1 MMFQEVWNPVVLGFF
16 LWFAGIAGMGSVAYV
31 LMRLSKVEEK
41 LKELSIVIFASIVLA
56 LVFVVAD
63 LSRPFNMPFA
73 ILQSL
78 LSGTFIVKI
87 FVSWMSFGISVLA
100 LLLLLSLLILLRH
113 TFMPGLQKLT
123 DQKWYLVLTGLIG
136 FLVVIYSGFL
146 IADAPGIPF
155 WNNSLIPVLWIF
167 SASVCAVAILK
178 ILVKNESIT
187 RFLTR
192 AGLALE
198 IGELVSLAALMNVS
212 LYSGIEAAQESA
224 AELLLGSLASAFW
237 LFVVIIG
244 VLVPLSLGFLLLKR
258 ENRNLALI
266 SAICGLIGALA
277 LRILVLWAGIPIT
290 VTL

>member
-1 MMFQEVWNPVVLGFF
+1 MMFQEIWNPVVLGFF
-16 LWFAGIAGMGSVAYV
+16 LWFAGIAGMGSVAYA
-31 LMRLSKVEEK
+31 MMKISKVEEK
-41 LKELSIVIFASIVLA
+41 LKELSVIIFVSIVLA

-63 LSRPFNMPFA
+63 LSRPLNMPFA

-87 FVSWMSFGISVLA
+87 FISWMSFGISVLA
-100 LLLLLSLLILLRH
+100 LLLLLSFLLLLRH
-113 TFMPGLQKLT
+113 TFVPGLQKLT

-146 IADAPGIPF
+146 IANAPGIPF
-155 WNNSLIPVLWIF
+155 WNNALIPVLWIF

-187 RFLTR
+187 HFLTR

-198 IGELVSLAALMNVS
+198 VGELVSLVALINVS

-224 AELLLGSLASAFW
+224 YALFLGPLAPAFW
-237 LFVVIIG
+237 LFVIIIG
-244 VLVPLSLGFLLLKR
+244 VLVPMGLGFVLLKK
-258 ENRNLALI
+258 EDRNLALI

-277 LRILVLWAGIPIT
+277 LRMLVLWAGIPIPI
-290 VTL
+290 TL